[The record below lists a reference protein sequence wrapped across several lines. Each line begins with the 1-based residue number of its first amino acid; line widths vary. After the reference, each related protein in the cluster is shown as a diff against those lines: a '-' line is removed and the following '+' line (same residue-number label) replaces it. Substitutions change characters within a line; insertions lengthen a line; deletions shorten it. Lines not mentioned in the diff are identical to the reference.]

1 MESVLRM
8 IRNRKIRRAV
18 AAVFLVLGALLMWF
32 APEVWWGLLL
42 LAVAIAL
49 ELIGIALEHAA
60 KTG

>member
-1 MESVLRM
+1 M